1 LNGRLDRLEPHV
13 ASDARFIA
21 LVALAIAVG
30 QLGTNLY
37 LPALPLMG
45 QEFGASTAMM
55 AQTLTVYLL
64 GCALATLVA
73 GPLSDA
79 YGRRPVILVGL
90 AVYGA
95 GALCCGAAGGV
106 WSLMAGR
113 FLQSVGASCAPVAG
127 RAMIKDATPEHL
139 TASRLGLLGVAMA
152 ATPALAPVMGG
163 AITQVFGWRPVFWV
177 LSVICLLVFWICR
190 STMPETLDAA
200 RRVPLRA
207 RETLAAYRALLG
219 NGGFCWNLGVLS
231 GAFMGMGV
239 LSAGAPFLF
248 IRVYH
253 FSPLGYGLTNLANV
267 LGFIIGNG
275 LAVRTLRY
283 KSMRWV
289 YWVSAAPTLASG
301 ALMFAAL
308 RAGDAHPYLVIASI
322 TLFATGIGGLF
333 PISTKN
339 ALGSGKAMAGAASA
353 LLGFGQ
359 IAACGAGSFLF
370 AALSAANTDVPLAI
384 GLLNLFYTALIA
396 LAAWPALLRGAVS
409 DSGPFKNQK

>member
-1 LNGRLDRLEPHV
+1 M
-13 ASDARFIA
+13 ASDARFVAI
-21 LVALAIAVG
+21 VALSIAVG

-45 QEFGASTAMM
+45 QEFGASTSMM
-55 AQTLTVYLL
+55 AQTLTVYLF
-64 GCALATLVA
+64 GCALATLVS

-79 YGRRPVILVGL
+79 YGRRPIILVGL

-95 GALCCGAAGGV
+95 GALVCGAAGSV
-106 WSLMAGR
+106 SQLMVGR
-113 FLQSVGASCAPVAG
+113 FIQSVGASCAPVAG

-152 ATPALAPVMGG
+152 ATPALAPIMGG
-163 AITQVFGWRPVFWV
+163 AVTQTMGWRPVFWI

-190 STMPETLDAA
+190 ARLPETLHASL
-200 RRVPLRA
+200 RVPLRVK
-207 RETLAAYRALLG
+207 ETLRSYRALLR
-219 NGGFCWNLGVLS
+219 NRGFCWNLGVLA

-267 LGFIIGNG
+267 IGFILGNG
-275 LAVRTLRY
+275 LAVRALRNRPL
-283 KSMRWV
+283 SWV
-289 YWVSAAPTLASG
+289 YWVSAAPTLFSG
-301 ALMFAAL
+301 ILMFAAL
-308 RAGDAHPYLVIASI
+308 HASDPHPFLVILSI
-322 TLFATGIGGLF
+322 MLFATGIGALF
-333 PISTKN
+333 PITTKN

-370 AALSAANTDVPLAI
+370 AALAAAKTDVPLAI
-384 GLLNLFYTALIA
+384 GLLNLLYTALIA
-396 LAAWPALLRGAVS
+396 LAAWPALKLGAS
-409 DSGPFKNQK
+409 PDPSRSTNQK